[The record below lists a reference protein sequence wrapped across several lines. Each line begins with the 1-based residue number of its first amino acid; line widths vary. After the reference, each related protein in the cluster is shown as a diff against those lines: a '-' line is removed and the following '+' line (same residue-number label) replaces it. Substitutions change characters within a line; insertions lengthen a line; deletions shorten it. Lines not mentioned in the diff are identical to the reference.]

1 MIKCS
6 LSALDVTSE
15 LLWVKFG
22 GGLTGI
28 VKWVEQQAC
37 VKWFG
42 ASEISLQGKKNKMEQ
57 RVTLTRY
64 NKRYSGLYVNI
75 TGQKKKKKGEIKQ
88 PRTKREYLIAQY
100 TQG

>member
-15 LLWVKFG
+15 LLRVKFG

-28 VKWVEQQAC
+28 VKWDEQQAC
-37 VKWFG
+37 MKWFG
-42 ASEISLQGKKNKMEQ
+42 ASEIALQEKNKMEQ
-57 RVTLTRY
+57 RVTLTPY
-64 NKRYSGLYVNI
+64 NKRYSGLCKYYR
-75 TGQKKKKKGEIKQ
+75 QKEREIKQ